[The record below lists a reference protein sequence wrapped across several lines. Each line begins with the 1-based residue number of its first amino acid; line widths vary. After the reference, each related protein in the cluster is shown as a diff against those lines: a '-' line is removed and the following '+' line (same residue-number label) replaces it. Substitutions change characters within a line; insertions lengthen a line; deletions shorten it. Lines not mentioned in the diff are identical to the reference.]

1 MEPTGTLYPRFDL
14 STRDKSKFDGGE
26 LTVVLGEGLGGDR
39 ASGRRGHE
47 AFGSHGMGRGSE
59 PTLGPEPRR
68 RPGTN
73 HQSTASLPR
82 SRGRADTNA
91 SARKQEVGE
100 GDERERGIEFSWGPR
115 VSGMCGCERRHTTP

>member
-26 LTVVLGEGLGGDR
+26 LTVVLGEGLGGGR
-39 ASGRRGHE
+39 ARGRRGHE

-82 SRGRADTNA
+82 SRVRADTNA
-91 SARKQEVGE
+91 SARARKQEVGE
-100 GDERERGIEFSWGPR
+100 GDERERGVEFRWGPECQACAG
-115 VSGMCGCERRHTTP
+115 VNGVV